1 MVKAAEAALDVQYY
15 HLCWC
20 IHCSSWDKM
29 GGFPGRLSSRL
40 EVLSWGTQEQAEKQQ
55 AKGAKGH
62 GEEAKDVDGAE
73 AEEVPGG
80 EARAG
85 DDGAKAIQ
93 IGCDGMFST
102 ADYFHQ
108 SNDCDNDGGNGA
120 KKEKPAPHHN
130 ECGDAP
136 HDEQRGVNKGPHDEA
151 VHKGQTS

>member
-1 MVKAAEAALDVQYY
+1 MCSITICAGVFIAL
-15 HLCWC
+15 
-20 IHCSSWDKM
+20 
-29 GGFPGRLSSRL
+29 PGTKWVASLVAL
-40 EVLSWGTQEQAEKQQ
+40 VLGWRCFLGGTQEQAEKQQ

-73 AEEVPGG
+73 AEEVPGS

-93 IGCDGMFST
+93 IGYDGMFST

-136 HDEQRGVNKGPHDEA
+136 HDEQRGVNKG
-151 VHKGQTS
+151 QTS